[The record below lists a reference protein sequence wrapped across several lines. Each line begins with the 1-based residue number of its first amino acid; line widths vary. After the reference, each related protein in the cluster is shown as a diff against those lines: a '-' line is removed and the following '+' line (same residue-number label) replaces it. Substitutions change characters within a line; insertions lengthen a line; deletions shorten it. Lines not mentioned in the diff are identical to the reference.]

1 MVMDVSAILV
11 ANTIFRTPTGGLCNK
26 VHENSQLNRN
36 YTINGKPVHKQTEAT
51 VGVGCKFNANV
62 KKSNL
67 SNTVLWLN
75 IGSMEWSG
83 KTRNWDFCKKVQG

>member
-11 ANTIFRTPTGGLCNK
+11 ANTILRTPTGGLCNK

-36 YTINGKPVHKQTEAT
+36 YTINGKPVHKHTEAT

-75 IGSMEWSG
+75 IGSME
-83 KTRNWDFCKKVQG
+83 

>member
-75 IGSMEWSG
+75 IGNME
-83 KTRNWDFCKKVQG
+83 

>member
-11 ANTIFRTPTGGLCNK
+11 AKTILRTPTGGLCNK
-26 VHENSQLNRN
+26 VHQNSQLKQKLH
-36 YTINGKPVHKQTEAT
+36 YQTEGT
-51 VGVGCKFNANV
+51 VGVGCNFNENV

>member
-75 IGSMEWSG
+75 IGSME
-83 KTRNWDFCKKVQG
+83 